1 MLTPWI
7 STPQHLSAMQHKIDD
22 YRKNYFN
29 LSGGYQLPVIEYV
42 GRFEKIQTE
51 NDLFDFFISI
61 PIKNQE
67 ANIIK
72 ILESLLSNIHYLH
85 NIGLLFDDCSDN
97 SFQVCKQFFLK
108 NFSDY
113 PKLLNVY
120 FIKSES
126 DLFESTSE
134 NILSLFCEQ
143 KYFVSLQS
151 DIYLIDKTFFSRCID
166 GFANM
171 PHLMG
176 ISGRATVSF
185 KKSIPILGYF
195 GYTLRVFDRNLIF
208 NFFNKYSKKLN
219 TYFPFQKYYGDI
231 SNFPTSI
238 MLFSKS
244 DFYRIFLGEAIIRG
258 PIVWKFEI
266 FKSLKGY
273 NDISYYLGRDD
284 CDLSFRGLLRGYRVG
299 YLPTQTFS
307 FYEDGTTRKTKTS
320 KVIEM
325 INGRELLAK
334 SNPGELTKFWT
345 EKKRQQNKTVV
356 IYFRLIRFL
365 ITQGRF
371 VYLNSESTSNN
382 FSKFLRLRTPQ
393 KSVSTLSQDV
403 TM

>member
-1 MLTPWI
+1 MSNPWV
-7 STPQHLSAMQHKIDD
+7 STPPYLSAMQYKIED

-29 LSGGYQLPVIEYV
+29 DSSGYQLPVIKYV
-42 GRFEKIQTE
+42 GRFEKIQVE
-51 NDLFDFFISI
+51 NDLFDFFIAI

-67 ANIIK
+67 LNIIK
-72 ILESLLSNIHYLH
+72 ILESLLSNINYHH
-85 NIGLLFDDCSDN
+85 SIGLLFDDCDDN
-97 SFQVCKQFFLK
+97 SFQACKMFFSK
-108 NFSDY
+108 NFSNY
-113 PKLLNVY
+113 PKLLTVH
-120 FIKSES
+120 FIESES

-151 DIYLIDKTFFSRCID
+151 DIYLIDKTFFSRCVD
-166 GFANM
+166 GFENM

-185 KKSIPILGYF
+185 KTSMTILGYF
-195 GYTLRVFDRNLIF
+195 GYILKVFDKNLML
-208 NFFNKYSKKLN
+208 NLLNQYSKKLI
-219 TYFPFQKYYGDI
+219 TYFPFQKYYGDV
-231 SNFPTSI
+231 SRFPTNI
-238 MLFSKS
+238 MLYNES

-266 FKSLKGY
+266 FRSLKGY

-284 CDLSFRGLLRGYRVG
+284 CDLSFRGLFEGYRVG

-307 FYEDGTTRKTKTS
+307 FYDDGTTRKTKTS

-325 INGRELLAK
+325 INDRELLTK

-345 EKKRQQNKTVV
+345 EKKQQRKKFFTT
-356 IYFRLIRFL
+356 YFILIRYL

-382 FSKFLRLRTPQ
+382 FSKFLRLRILQ
-393 KSVSTLSQDV
+393 KSERTLSKDV
-403 TM
+403 IM